1 VDDAARR
8 EDLGTAGEA
17 QVTSKTDF
25 ICLGRAAVDLYG
37 LERGARLED
46 AQHFAKYLGGSSGNV
61 AAGLSRLGLKVA
73 MLTRVGDEHMGRFVR
88 EALAAEGVDVRAVKT
103 DPKRLTGL
111 VLLGIEN
118 AESFPH
124 IFYRENCADMGLE
137 PADVDAAPFASA
149 RALALTGT
157 HLSTDGV
164 RAAARRA
171 LALAKQHGLRVVLD
185 IDYRPA
191 LWGLAGHGGGA
202 EREKASAAV
211 TREIQAFLPDCDLV
225 VGTEEEIR
233 VAGGGAS
240 ALEALAAIR
249 AKTAATLVMKRG
261 VAGCV
266 VFEGAIPATVEQG
279 LVVGGFPVEVLN
291 VLGAGDAFISGYLSG
306 WIENLPPAECG
317 RRGNA
322 AGAIVVTRHG
332 CTPAMPTRAELE
344 EFMGRA
350 ATPAQPDEDARIA
363 ALHRAASVAPFAGD
377 LCVLA
382 FDHRRQLEQM
392 AAAAGADYARIS
404 HFKAL
409 VADALLSVAAAPRP
423 GLTLGAIVDGR
434 HGGQALTRL
443 AGSGAWLGRPV
454 ELPGSR
460 PLEFEAHSEIALEL
474 LAWPRRQ
481 VIKCLVNYHPADPIE
496 LRLAQES
503 RLAGLAEAAAR
514 LERELLIEVI
524 CSGPGRTVDAHTTPT
539 VLRRLYH
546 LGLRPAW
553 WKLEAQADE
562 AWREIAGIVA
572 ASDPLCRG
580 ALLLGLDAS
589 EAQVAQS
596 FDVAARHAVC
606 RGFAIGRTI
615 FGPPAREWLAGT
627 IDDATAVARI
637 AAGYARMIDAW
648 RRRRPAAA
656 AA

>member
-1 VDDAARR
+1 MTAAI
-8 EDLGTAGEA
+8 
-17 QVTSKTDF
+17 DF

-37 LERGARLED
+37 LERGTRLED

-61 AAGLSRLGLKVA
+61 AVGLSRLGLKVA

-111 VLLGIEN
+111 VLLGIES

-137 PADVDAAPFASA
+137 PADADAAPFASA

-157 HLSTDGV
+157 HLSTDAV

-185 IDYRPA
+185 IDYRPV

-249 AKTAATLVMKRG
+249 AKTAATIVMKRG

-266 VFEGAIPATVEQG
+266 VFEGAIPASVEQG

-291 VLGAGDAFISGYLSG
+291 VLGAGDAFLSGYLSG
-306 WIENLPPAECG
+306 WIENLPPAHCG

-332 CTPAMPTRAELE
+332 CTPAMPTRAELD

-350 ATPAQPDEDARIA
+350 ATPARPDEDPRIA
-363 ALHRAASVAPFAGD
+363 ALHRATTVPPLAGD

-382 FDHRRQLEQM
+382 FDHRRQIEHM
-392 AAAAGADYARIS
+392 AAAAGADYARIAD
-404 HFKAL
+404 FKAL
-409 VADALLSVAAAPRP
+409 VADAVLGVASNPRP
-423 GLTLGAIVDGR
+423 GVTLGAIVDGR
-434 HGGQALTRL
+434 HGGKALARL
-443 AGSGAWLGRPV
+443 AASGAWLGRPV

-460 PLEFEAHSEIALEL
+460 PLEFESSAGIGIEL
-474 LAWPRRQ
+474 LAWPRRH
-481 VIKCLVNYHPADPIE
+481 VVKCLVNYHPADPIE
-496 LRLAQES
+496 LRLAQEA
-503 RLAGLAEAAAR
+503 RLAELAAAAGA
-514 LERELLIEVI
+514 LERELLVEVI
-524 CSGPGRTVDAHTTPT
+524 CSGPGRTVDARTTPT

-562 AWREIAGIVA
+562 SWREIAAIVA
-572 ASDPLCRG
+572 ASDPLCHG

-596 FDVAARHAVC
+596 FDVAARHPVC

-615 FGPPAREWLAGT
+615 FGPPARDWLAGS
-627 IDDATAVARI
+627 IDDAMAVQRV
-637 AAGYARMIDAW
+637 AAGYARMIDEW

>member
-1 VDDAARR
+1 MIAAF
-8 EDLGTAGEA
+8 
-17 QVTSKTDF
+17 DF

-37 LERGARLED
+37 LERGTRLED

-61 AAGLSRLGLKVA
+61 AVGLSRLGLQVA

-88 EALAAEGVDVRAVKT
+88 EALAAEGVDVAAVKT

-111 VLLGIEN
+111 VLLGIES
-118 AESFPH
+118 AENFPH

-149 RALALTGT
+149 RALAITGT
-157 HLSTDGV
+157 HLSTAAV
-164 RAAARRA
+164 RSASRRA
-171 LALAKQHGLRVVLD
+171 IALAKQHDLRVVLD
-185 IDYRPA
+185 VDYRPV

-202 EREKASAAV
+202 DRERASAAV

-240 ALEALAAIR
+240 ALEALGAIR
-249 AKTAATLVMKRG
+249 RKTAATIVMKRG

-266 VFEGAIPATVEQG
+266 VFEGAIPASVEQG

-291 VLGAGDAFISGYLSG
+291 VLGAGDAFLSGYLSG
-306 WIENLPPAECG
+306 WIENLPAAHCG

-332 CTPAMPTRAELE
+332 CTPAMPTRAELD

-350 ATPAQPDEDARIA
+350 ATPARPDEDSRIA
-363 ALHRAASVAPFAGD
+363 ALHRATTTLPLAGD

-392 AAAAGADYARIS
+392 AAAAGADYARIAD
-404 HFKAL
+404 FKAL
-409 VADALLSVAAAPRP
+409 IAEALLSVAATPRP
-423 GLTLGAIVDGR
+423 GTRLGAIVDSR
-434 HGGQALTRL
+434 HGGKALARL
-443 AGSGAWLGRPV
+443 ATSGAWIGRPV
-454 ELPGSR
+454 ELPASR
-460 PLEFEAHSEIALEL
+460 PLEFETRSGVGLEL
-474 LAWPRRQ
+474 LAWPRRH
-481 VIKCLVNYHPADPIE
+481 VIKCLVNYHPADPVE
-496 LRLAQES
+496 LRLAQEA
-503 RLAGLAEAAAR
+503 RLAELADAATM

-524 CSGPGRTVDAHTTPT
+524 CGGPGRAVDERTTAT

-553 WKLEAQADE
+553 WKLEAQPAE
-562 AWREIAGIVA
+562 AWGEIAEVIA
-572 ASDPLCRG
+572 ASDPLCHG
-580 ALLLGLDAS
+580 VLLLGLDAS
-589 EAQVAQS
+589 EERVAQS
-596 FDVAARHAVC
+596 FDVAAGYPIC

-615 FGPPAREWLAGT
+615 FGPPARDWLAGT
-627 IDDATAVARI
+627 IDDATAIARV
-637 AAGYARMIDAW
+637 AAGYARMIEQW
-648 RRRRPAAA
+648 RQRRPAAA

>member
-1 VDDAARR
+1 
-8 EDLGTAGEA
+8 
-17 QVTSKTDF
+17 VTPAIDF

-37 LERGARLED
+37 LERGTRLED

-61 AAGLSRLGLKVA
+61 AVGLSRLGLKVA

-88 EALAAEGVDVRAVKT
+88 EALAAEGVDVAAVRT

-137 PADVDAAPFASA
+137 PADADAAPFAAA
-149 RALALTGT
+149 RALAITGT
-157 HLSTDGV
+157 HLSTEGV

-185 IDYRPA
+185 IDYRPV
-191 LWGLAGHGGGA
+191 LWGLTGHGGGA
-202 EREKASAAV
+202 DRERASAAV
-211 TREIQAFLPDCDLV
+211 TRELQAFLPDCDLV

-240 ALEALAAIR
+240 VLEALAAIR
-249 AKTAATLVMKRG
+249 ARTAATIVMKRG

-266 VFEGAIPATVEQG
+266 VFEGPIPASVEQG

-291 VLGAGDAFISGYLSG
+291 VLGAGDAFLSGYLSG
-306 WIENLPPAECG
+306 WIEGLPAAHCG

-332 CTPAMPTRAELE
+332 CTPAMPTRAELD

-350 ATPAQPDEDARIA
+350 ATPARPDQDARIA
-363 ALHRAASVAPFAGD
+363 ALHRATTVPRFSGD

-392 AAAAGADYARIS
+392 AAAAGSDYARIAD
-404 HFKAL
+404 FKTR
-409 VADALLSVAAAPRP
+409 VADAVLVAAASPRP
-423 GLTLGAIVDGR
+423 GIRTGAIVDAR
-434 HGGQALTRL
+434 HGGRALARL
-443 AGSGAWLGRPV
+443 AASGTWIGRPV

-460 PLEFEAHSEIALEL
+460 PLEFEARAGIGIEL
-474 LAWPRRQ
+474 LTWPRRH

-496 LRLAQES
+496 LRLAQEA
-503 RLAGLAEAAAR
+503 RLAELADAAAT
-514 LERELLIEVI
+514 LERELLVEVI
-524 CSGPGRTVDAHTTPT
+524 CSGPGRDADARTTPT

-553 WKLEAQADE
+553 WKIEAQPEE
-562 AWREIAGIVA
+562 AWREIATIIA
-572 ASDPLCRG
+572 ESDPLCRG

-615 FGPPAREWLAGT
+615 FGPPAREWLAGA
-627 IDDATAVARI
+627 IDDATAAARV
-637 AAGYARMIDAW
+637 AAGYARMIDEW
-648 RRRRPAAA
+648 RRRRPAAVA
-656 AA
+656 A

>member
-1 VDDAARR
+1 M
-8 EDLGTAGEA
+8 
-17 QVTSKTDF
+17 KPPFDF

-37 LERGARLED
+37 LERGTRLED

-61 AAGLSRLGLKVA
+61 AVGLSRLGLRVA

-88 EALAAEGVDVRAVKT
+88 ETLAAEGVDVAAVKT

-111 VLLGIEN
+111 VLLGIES
-118 AESFPH
+118 AASFPH
-124 IFYRENCADMGLE
+124 IFFRENCADMGLE
-137 PADVDAAPFASA
+137 PADAEAAPFASA
-149 RALALTGT
+149 RALAITGT
-157 HLSTDGV
+157 HLSTEGV
-164 RAAARRA
+164 RAASRRA
-171 LALAKQHGLRVVLD
+171 IALAKQHGLRVVLD

-202 EREKASAAV
+202 EREQGSAEVA
-211 TREIQAFLPDCDLV
+211 RELQAFLPDCDLV

-233 VAGGGAS
+233 VAGGGGD
-240 ALEALAAIR
+240 ALEALTAIR
-249 AKTAATLVMKRG
+249 ARTAATIVMKRG

-266 VFEGAIPATVEQG
+266 VFEGSIPASVEQG
-279 LVVGGFPVEVLN
+279 LVVAGFPVEVLN
-291 VLGAGDAFISGYLSG
+291 VLGAGDAFLSGFLSG
-306 WIENLPPAECG
+306 WIDKLPAAQCG

-322 AGAIVVTRHG
+322 AGALVVTRHG

-344 EFMGRA
+344 EFMNRA
-350 ATPAQPDEDARIA
+350 AAPARPDEDPRIA
-363 ALHRAASVAPFAGD
+363 AMHRTTTVRPFAGD

-392 AAAAGADYARIS
+392 AAATGADYARIAD
-404 HFKAL
+404 FKAL
-409 VADALLSVAAAPRP
+409 VADAVLSVAATPR
-423 GLTLGAIVDGR
+423 GGVRLGAIVDGR
-434 HGGQALTRL
+434 HGGKALARL
-443 AGSGAWLGRPV
+443 AASGAWLGRPV

-460 PLEFEAHSEIALEL
+460 PLEFEARSGIGLEL
-474 LAWPRRQ
+474 LSWPRRQ

-496 LRLAQES
+496 LRLAQEA
-503 RLAGLAEAAAR
+503 RLAELADAAAV

-524 CSGPGRTVDAHTTPT
+524 CSGPGRGVDARTTPR

-562 AWREIAGIVA
+562 SWREIAEIVA
-572 ASDPLCRG
+572 AHDPLCRG

-589 EAQVAQS
+589 EEQVAQS
-596 FDVAARHAVC
+596 FDVAARHAIC

-615 FGPPAREWLAGT
+615 FGAPARAWLAGA
-627 IDDATAVARI
+627 IGDAGAMALV
-637 AAGYARMIDAW
+637 AAGYARMIDEW